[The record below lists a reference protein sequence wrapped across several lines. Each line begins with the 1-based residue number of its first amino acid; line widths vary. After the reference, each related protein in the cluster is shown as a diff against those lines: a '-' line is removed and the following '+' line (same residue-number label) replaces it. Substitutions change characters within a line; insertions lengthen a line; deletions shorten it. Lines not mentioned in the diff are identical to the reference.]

1 MAIRISIAIPR
12 GKQNRREQRKQR
24 EKPGT
29 SRLFSVRFVAFCS
42 MLVIVGLLGCS
53 GSKPESASVGKAIND
68 AAKENERLMGEID
81 QLRNQ
86 IADLKRSQAVHAD
99 EKEQMRSKLDASTR
113 KIEEAERKSKM
124 AAERNGELVKQTE
137 VLANENKKLAKENQD
152 LRDTIKSLVAPV
164 DKKKTSGARS
174 Q

>member
-1 MAIRISIAIPR
+1 MLAM
-12 GKQNRREQRKQR
+12 
-24 EKPGT
+24 
-29 SRLFSVRFVAFCS
+29 VA
-42 MLVIVGLLGCS
+42 LLGCS
-53 GSKPESASVGKAIND
+53 GSKPESASFGKAIND

-113 KIEEAERKSKM
+113 KILEAERKSKM

-137 VLANENKKLAKENQD
+137 VLANENKKLAKEIQA
-152 LRDTIKSLVAPV
+152 LRDTIKDLVAPV
-164 DKKKTSGARS
+164 DKKKTSGAGS

>member
-1 MAIRISIAIPR
+1 MAIRISVPVLC
-12 GKQNRREQRKQR
+12 GQPNRREQRKQR
-24 EKPGT
+24 EKP
-29 SRLFSVRFVAFCS
+29 SRLFSVPSVAFCW
-42 MLVIVGLLGCS
+42 MFIMVGLLGCS
-53 GSKPESASVGKAIND
+53 GSKPESASFGKAIND

-86 IADLKRSQAVHAD
+86 IAESKRNQGVLAE

-124 AAERNGELVKQTE
+124 AAERSGELVKQTD

-152 LRDTIKSLVAPV
+152 LRDTIKGLVAPV